1 MEANKKTSD
10 KKELEAENSKSEMK
24 LEDMDF
30 EMVSEDLSD
39 EMNNLWMKK
48 IESSKEDKFD
58 EDDSS
63 LEDLEDFRDRLKEKN
78 NEKEDGASEVSSYFL
93 VSKVFFSVYIYFSIN
108 QKNTFADLQ

>member
-1 MEANKKTSD
+1 
-10 KKELEAENSKSEMK
+10 MK
-24 LEDMDF
+24 FEDMDF
-30 EMVSEDLSD
+30 EIVNEDLSD

-48 IESSKEDKFD
+48 IEFNKEDEFGK
-58 EDDSS
+58 DDVS

-78 NEKEDGASEVSSYFL
+78 NEDEDDASEVSSYFL

>member
-24 LEDMDF
+24 LEDMEF
-30 EMVSEDLSD
+30 EDLSD
-39 EMNNLWMKK
+39 EMVNLWMKK
-48 IESSKEDKFD
+48 IESSKEDEFC
-58 EDDSS
+58 EDDIF
-63 LEDLEDFRDRLKEKN
+63 LDDLEDFRDRLKEKN

>member
-1 MEANKKTSD
+1 MANKETSD

-24 LEDMDF
+24 LEDMEF
-30 EMVSEDLSD
+30 EDLSD
-39 EMNNLWMKK
+39 EMNNLLMKK

-78 NEKEDGASEVSSYFL
+78 NEKEDGASEVSRYVL
-93 VSKVFFSVYIYFSIN
+93 VAKIFN
-108 QKNTFADLQ
+108 